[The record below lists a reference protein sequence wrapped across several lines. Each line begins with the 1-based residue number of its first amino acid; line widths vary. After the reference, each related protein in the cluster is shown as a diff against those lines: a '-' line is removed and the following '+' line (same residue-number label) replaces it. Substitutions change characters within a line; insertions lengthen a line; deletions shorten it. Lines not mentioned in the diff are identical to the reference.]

1 MRNLILAFSLLLV
14 SFSATA
20 GLEPL
25 ANNELQQID
34 GQAGADLSLE
44 LRLNQTSM
52 GVFDAVGCADL
63 RFCRLGLAVNN
74 RYHDGTQDTYNELTG
89 IRTPSP
95 TGRKLWLVFKGIQGT
110 VNIQHMAL
118 DGADLRYGNIVKPA
132 IQLGF
137 NPLKPIQI
145 RNLGF
150 SALSIETDTQANE
163 SGTPGYLAMG
173 SGGTGAGAY
182 SAGKYTNTT
191 NQFDFGRETGFT
203 GLNIHGNLSVA
214 GTIKIFSCDG
224 SHPRC

>member
-1 MRNLILAFSLLLV
+1 MRNLILASSLLLV
-14 SFSATA
+14 SFSAIA

-74 RYHDGTQDTYNELTG
+74 RYDDGTQDTYDGDGNR
-89 IRTPSP
+89 IVSP
-95 TGRKLWLVFKGIQGT
+95 TGKKLWLVFKGIQGT

-118 DGADLRYGNIVKPA
+118 DGADLTYGNIVKPA

-150 SALSIETDTQANE
+150 SALSIETDTGPNE
-163 SGTPGYLAMG
+163 TGTPGYLA
-173 SGGTGAGAY
+173 STTYA
-182 SAGKYTNTT
+182 SAAT
-191 NQFDFGRETGFT
+191 FDGVNPLKPATGRETGFT